1 MFNSLRESTLNIQVL
16 PLTIVTSRD
25 TYRWLEWLDFIN
37 NAGNFLLLWMKSILY
52 GVDMIC
58 FLKIWWDF
66 VNLAST
72 VYDAIT
78 AIQQKKE
85 SFSLFFFP
93 LCFSFFF
100 SLSFFAHLITEGK
113 EYF

>member
-66 VNLAST
+66 VNLASGNST

-78 AIQQKKE
+78 VIL
-85 SFSLFFFP
+85 FFLFFFIIIF
-93 LCFSFFF
+93 C
-100 SLSFFAHLITEGK
+100 SLNHRGK
-113 EYF
+113 RVLLK